1 MSDVIKKQK
10 KRRWGWWIV
19 LAVVVIIGAV
29 IVIRNRNNQQNL
41 TESLS
46 NLETEPYQRQNLYAS
61 IYGTGTVESAQTAI
75 LTWSASGIVG
85 EINTTLG
92 QSVQKDDI
100 LMTLDP
106 ASVSSDI
113 LQAQID
119 VINAQNNLENL
130 NKNWE
135 ADLAQAK
142 LDLLNAQEDL
152 DDLSTERKI
161 MNYQRCSDE
170 RIEELEDDLDQA
182 QKTYDFFQNAD
193 TLKAVNTAQANLDYC
208 MADFSESE
216 VAAAELKVELAEAKV
231 TDLQA
236 QVDLLINGPDPEKV
250 TILETQLAMAQSR
263 LESMQVEA
271 PFDGVVTV
279 LSVQPGDV
287 VKAGS
292 QAVQL
297 DDLSS
302 LFLDVQI
309 SEIDIPLVK
318 VGQPAELVFD
328 AYYEDTFNGVVV
340 EISPVGSSVQGVVEY
355 SVRIKLEDGDGQIKP
370 GMTASVNIIVE
381 EKDDVLVVPNSAI
394 VTLDGQEQVFVKRN
408 GNLVA
413 VPVTLGSYSDYYS
426 EVLEGDIEEGELI
439 ILDPPSDLTGGDLP
453 FGDGSGS
460 PFSGM
465 GN

>member
-1 MSDVIKKQK
+1 MSDAIKKQK
-10 KRRWGWWIV
+10 KRRWGWWV
-19 LAVVVIIGAV
+19 ALAVVVIIAAV
-29 IVIRNRNNQQNL
+29 IVIRNRNNQRYLNE
-41 TESLS
+41 TLS
-46 NLETEPYQRQNLYAS
+46 NLETEPYQRLNLNAS

-85 EINTTLG
+85 DINVKLG
-92 QSVQKDDI
+92 QTIQKDDV

-106 ASVSSDI
+106 ASVTSDI

-119 VINAQNNLENL
+119 VINAQNNLDDL
-130 NKNWE
+130 NTNWE

-182 QKTYDFFQNAD
+182 QKTYDFFQNAN

-216 VAAAELKVELAEAKV
+216 VAEAELKVELAEAKV
-231 TDLQA
+231 ASLQE
-236 QVDLLINGPDPEKV
+236 QVDLLSDGPDPEKI

-263 LESMQVEA
+263 LDSMRIEA

-287 VKAGS
+287 VKAGA
-292 QAVQL
+292 QAAQL

-309 SEIDIPLVK
+309 SEVDIPLVE

-328 AYYEDTFNGVVV
+328 AYYEDTFAGEVV

-355 SVRIKLEDGDGQIKP
+355 SVRIELEDGDGQIKP
-370 GMTASVNIIVE
+370 GMTASVNIVVE
-381 EKDDVLVVPNSAI
+381 EKDNILVIPNNAI
-394 VTLDGQEQVFVKRN
+394 VTIDGQEQVFVKR
-408 GNLVA
+408 GGSFVP

-426 EVLEGDIEEGELI
+426 EVLEADLEEGELI
-439 ILDPPSDLTGGDLP
+439 VLNPPDELTGEFPFMNRPGGGLP
-453 FGDGSGS
+453 GFG
-460 PFSGM
+460 
-465 GN
+465 N

>member
-1 MSDVIKKQK
+1 MSDAIKKQK
-10 KRRWGWWIV
+10 KRRWGWWV
-19 LAVVVIIGAV
+19 ALAVVVIIAAV
-29 IVIRNRNNQQNL
+29 IVIRNRNNQRNL
-41 TESLS
+41 NETLS
-46 NLETEPYQRQNLYAS
+46 NLETEPYQRLNLNAS

-85 EINTTLG
+85 DINVKLG
-92 QSVQKDDI
+92 QTIQKDDV
-100 LMTLDP
+100 LMTLEP
-106 ASVSSDI
+106 ASVTSDI

-119 VINAQNNLENL
+119 VINAQNNLDDL
-130 NKNWE
+130 NTNWE

-182 QKTYDFFQNAD
+182 QKTYDFFQNAN

-216 VAAAELKVELAEAKV
+216 VAEAELKVELAEAKV
-231 TDLQA
+231 ASLQE
-236 QVDLLINGPDPEKV
+236 QVDLLSDGPDPEKV

-263 LESMQVEA
+263 LDSMQIEA
-271 PFDGVVTV
+271 PFDGVITA
-279 LSVQPGDV
+279 LSVQAGDV
-287 VKAGS
+287 VKAGA

-309 SEIDIPLVK
+309 SEVDIPLVE

-328 AYYEDTFNGVVV
+328 AYYENTFTGEVV

-355 SVRIKLEDGDGQIKP
+355 SVRIKLETGDGQIKP
-370 GMTASVNIIVE
+370 GMTASVNIVVE

-408 GNLVA
+408 GNFVA

-426 EVLEGDIEEGELI
+426 EVITAAIEEGELI
-439 ILDPPSDLTGGDLP
+439 VIDPPSELTGGDMP
-453 FGDGSGS
+453 FGDTSGS
-460 PFSGM
+460 PFSRM

>member
-1 MSDVIKKQK
+1 MSDAIKKQK
-10 KRRWGWWIV
+10 KRRWGWWV
-19 LAVVVIIGAV
+19 ALAVVVIIAAV
-29 IVIRNRNNQQNL
+29 IVIRNRNNQRNL
-41 TESLS
+41 NETLS
-46 NLETEPYQRQNLYAS
+46 NLETEPYQRLNLNAS

-85 EINTTLG
+85 DINVKLG
-92 QSVQKDDI
+92 QTIQKDDVM
-100 LMTLDP
+100 MTLDP
-106 ASVSSDI
+106 ASVTSDI

-119 VINAQNNLENL
+119 VINAQNNLDDL
-130 NKNWE
+130 NTNWE

-182 QKTYDFFQNAD
+182 QKTYDFFQNAN

-216 VAAAELKVELAEAKV
+216 VAEAELKVELAEAKV
-231 TDLQA
+231 ASLQE
-236 QVDLLINGPDPEKV
+236 QVDLLSDGPDPEKV

-263 LESMQVEA
+263 LDSMQIEA

-279 LSVQPGDV
+279 LSVQAGDV
-287 VKAGS
+287 VKAGA

-309 SEIDIPLVK
+309 SEVDIPLVE

-328 AYYEDTFNGVVV
+328 AYYEDTFTGEVV

-355 SVRIKLEDGDGQIKP
+355 SVRIKLETGDGQIKP
-370 GMTASVNIIVE
+370 GMTASVNIVVE

-408 GNLVA
+408 GNFVA

-426 EVLEGDIEEGELI
+426 EVITAAIEEGELI
-439 ILDPPSDLTGGDLP
+439 VIDPPSELTGGDMP
-453 FGDGSGS
+453 FGDTSGS
-460 PFSGM
+460 PFSRM